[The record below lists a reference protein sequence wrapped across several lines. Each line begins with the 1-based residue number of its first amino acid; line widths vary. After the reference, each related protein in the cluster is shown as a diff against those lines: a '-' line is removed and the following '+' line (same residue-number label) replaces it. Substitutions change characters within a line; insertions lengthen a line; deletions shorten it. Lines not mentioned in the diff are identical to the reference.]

1 MVTEEFLKA
10 YNPGGRAFNEL
21 ARKQAVS
28 IATRMAKDKY
38 KSDSWKMSLHPSFNM
53 VSAGQL
59 NNNKPFKAITLTAMK
74 IYWLKEFLKAKNN
87 DKLSDRNR
95 AFWWFLFLYFYSIV
109 DAAVD
114 IEMQTFPENNIQN
127 KEVE

>member
-1 MVTEEFLKA
+1 MSQHPDSLLIED
-10 YNPGGRAFNEL
+10 
-21 ARKQAVS
+21 
-28 IATRMAKDKY
+28 KDMN
-38 KSDSWKMSLHPSFNM
+38 DSWKMNLHPSFNI

-74 IYWLKEFLKAKNN
+74 TYWFKEFLKAQKN
-87 DKLSDRNR
+87 DKLSDRSR

-114 IEMQTFPENNIQN
+114 FEMQTFPEDDIQN

>member
-1 MVTEEFLKA
+1 MSFMKLLLIYCFFIGLSFSENVDSL
-10 YNPGGRAFNEL
+10 
-21 ARKQAVS
+21 S
-28 IATRMAKDKY
+28 IKDKY

-74 IYWLKEFLKAKNN
+74 TYWFKEFLKAQNN

-95 AFWWFLFLYFYSIV
+95 AFWWVLFLYFYSIV

-114 IEMQTFPENNIQN
+114 IEMQTFPENDIQN

>member
-1 MVTEEFLKA
+1 MSYLKLFLVFSFFVNLSFSESA
-10 YNPGGRAFNEL
+10 DSLNVE
-21 ARKQAVS
+21 
-28 IATRMAKDKY
+28 DKY

-53 VSAGQL
+53 FSAGQL

-74 IYWLKEFLKAKNN
+74 TYWFKEFLKAQKNH
-87 DKLSDRNR
+87 KLSDRSR

-114 IEMQTFPENNIQN
+114 FEMRTFPDDNQN
-127 KEVE
+127 KEAK

>member
-1 MVTEEFLKA
+1 MSFMKLLLIYCFFIGLSFSENVDSL
-10 YNPGGRAFNEL
+10 
-21 ARKQAVS
+21 S
-28 IATRMAKDKY
+28 IKDKY
-38 KSDSWKMSLHPSFNM
+38 KNDSWKMSLHPSFNM

-59 NNNKPFKAITLTAMK
+59 NNNKPLKAITLTAMK
-74 IYWLKEFLKAKNN
+74 TYWFKEFLKAQNN
-87 DKLSDRNR
+87 DKLSDRSR

-114 IEMQTFPENNIQN
+114 IEMQTFPENDIQN

>member
-1 MVTEEFLKA
+1 MSFMKLLLIYCFFIGLSFSENVDSL
-10 YNPGGRAFNEL
+10 
-21 ARKQAVS
+21 S
-28 IATRMAKDKY
+28 IKDKY

-53 VSAGQL
+53 VSAGQI

-74 IYWLKEFLKAKNN
+74 TYWFKEFLKAQKN
-87 DKLSDRNR
+87 DKLSDRSR

-114 IEMQTFPENNIQN
+114 IEMQTFPDNDIQN

>member
-1 MVTEEFLKA
+1 MSFMKLLLIYCFFISLSFSENVDSL
-10 YNPGGRAFNEL
+10 
-21 ARKQAVS
+21 S
-28 IATRMAKDKY
+28 IKDKY
-38 KSDSWKMSLHPSFNM
+38 KSDSWKMSLHPALNI

-59 NNNKPFKAITLTAMK
+59 NNNKPIKAITLTAMK
-74 IYWLKEFLKAKNN
+74 IYWFKEFLKAQNN

-95 AFWWFLFLYFYSIV
+95 AFWWVLFLYFYSIV

-114 IEMQTFPENNIQN
+114 IEMQTFPENDIQN

>member
-1 MVTEEFLKA
+1 MSFMKLLLIYCFFIGLSFSENVDSL
-10 YNPGGRAFNEL
+10 
-21 ARKQAVS
+21 S
-28 IATRMAKDKY
+28 IKDKY
-38 KSDSWKMSLHPSFNM
+38 ESDSWKMSLHPSFNM

-59 NNNKPFKAITLTAMK
+59 NNNKPLKAITLTTMK
-74 IYWLKEFLKAKNN
+74 IYWFKEFLKAQNN
-87 DKLSDRNR
+87 DKLSDRSR

-114 IEMQTFPENNIQN
+114 IEMQTFPENDIQN

>member
-1 MVTEEFLKA
+1 MSFMKLLLIYCFFISLSFSENVDSL
-10 YNPGGRAFNEL
+10 
-21 ARKQAVS
+21 S
-28 IATRMAKDKY
+28 IKDKY

-59 NNNKPFKAITLTAMK
+59 NNNKPLKAITLTTMK
-74 IYWLKEFLKAKNN
+74 IYWFKEFLKAQNN

-114 IEMQTFPENNIQN
+114 IEMQTFPENDIQN

>member
-1 MVTEEFLKA
+1 MSYIKLLLLSCSLIGLSFSETVDSLHIE
-10 YNPGGRAFNEL
+10 
-21 ARKQAVS
+21 
-28 IATRMAKDKY
+28 DKY
-38 KSDSWKMSLHPSFNM
+38 KSDSWKMSLHPSLNM

-59 NNNKPFKAITLTAMK
+59 NNNKPLKAITLTAMK
-74 IYWLKEFLKAKNN
+74 TYWFKEFLKAQKNH
-87 DKLSDRNR
+87 KLSDRSR

-114 IEMQTFPENNIQN
+114 IEMKTFPEDDIEN